1 MFLKDF
7 YEDENSIQSYKE
19 FIVKVI
25 QLMNSTNNNLQADV
39 TRMVELEIKLAKVFP
54 GI

>member
-7 YEDENSIQSYKE
+7 YEDESSIQSYKE

-39 TRMVELEIKLAKVFP
+39 TRMVELEIKLAKV
-54 GI
+54 